1 MMMKQ
6 NPIAIASYSF
16 HGMHKEGSMDLF
28 QYLEVIRS
36 RYQVHQ
42 ADIWSG
48 YLVSLETDYIKKVRQ
63 EMDRRGLSLANLCV
77 DGPVLWAPDP
87 EQRQENYM
95 TMLRYIEVANLLNA
109 KTVRIDFGGKDGDV
123 MTEEAFELIVSR
135 YKTYCS
141 LCHDLGMKIGP
152 ENHFGLDRNPDNLKK
167 IREAVDHPAYGH
179 LLHFG
184 NLPDFMNQM
193 DDLLPIV
200 MHTHVAANSL
210 PEAKEIIR
218 RLLAAGYDG
227 ALSVEHHTAALEL
240 ERVEWQLASLR
251 AILAEVGQEGLD
263 APAKPDYMQT
273 VYR

>member
-1 MMMKQ
+1 MKQ

-16 HGMHKEGSMDLF
+16 HGMHKKGSMDLF

-36 RYQVHQ
+36 RYQVSQ

-48 YLVSLETDYIKKVRQ
+48 YLVSLETDYIKQVRQ

-77 DGPVLWAPDP
+77 DGPVLWTPDP
-87 EQRQENYM
+87 EQREENYK
-95 TMLRYIEVANLLNA
+95 TMLRYIEAAHVLGA
-109 KTVRIDFGGKDGDV
+109 KTIRIDFGGKDGDT
-123 MTEEAFELIVSR
+123 MTEEAFDLIVRR
-135 YKTYCS
+135 YKNYCS
-141 LCHDLGMKIGP
+141 LCYDLGMKIGP

-167 IREAVDHPAYGH
+167 VWREVDHPAYGH

-184 NLPDFMNQM
+184 NLPDFMKQM
-193 DDLLPIV
+193 DMLLPIV

-218 RLLAAGYDG
+218 RLMAAGYEG
-227 ALSVEHHTAALEL
+227 AWSVEHHTAELEL

-251 AILAEVGQEGLD
+251 AILAELRKEDLAG
-263 APAKPDYMQT
+263 PAKPDYMQT
-273 VYR
+273 VYK